1 MGWFLVLWRMKK
13 SEGFEVEYFE
23 APNWDAAVREVKR
36 KWWYRNAVDVHLAQ
50 IYGNRFRFLK

>member
-1 MGWFLVLWRMKK
+1 MKK

-23 APNWDAAVREVKR
+23 APNWDAAVKEVKR